1 VILEKKVS
9 KFYLYI
15 WAWWALRLTLL
26 SITSALVL
34 ALAITFYLYVS
45 QGMAPITAQMQE
57 ALLAITRFWFLIL
70 WNFTLLLFLFRT
82 LKGVFNNCQ
91 NNYKLQLLTCP
102 KEGKTEI
109 IDVVGYGDIL
119 KVWRKWFM
127 LIIWLV
133 GAQMIIALILSYLFT
148 SYEAIFDWF
157 NIYFLYA
164 FILLAGYFSF
174 IILSVKTVYVLLLVY
189 MIVLI
194 SMSS

>member
-1 VILEKKVS
+1 MILEVRVS

-15 WAWWALRLTLL
+15 WAWWALRLTLQ
-26 SITSALVL
+26 SITSALAI
-34 ALAITFYLYVS
+34 ALSITLYLYIS
-45 QGMAPITAQMQE
+45 QGMAPFTPELQE
-57 ALLAITRFWFLIL
+57 ALLEITKFWFSIL
-70 WNFTLLLFLFRT
+70 WNFTLLLVLFRT
-82 LKGVFNNCQ
+82 LKGIFNNCQ

-102 KEGKTEI
+102 KEGVSEV
-109 IDVVGYGDIL
+109 IDVIGYGDIV

-133 GAQMIIALILSYLFT
+133 GAQMIIALIVSYLFS

-174 IILSVKTVYVLLLVY
+174 IILSVKCKRVE
-189 MIVLI
+189 IVKC
-194 SMSS
+194 